1 LGRRR
6 VGGRFPAGILA
17 LLTRDEW
24 IEAYGRA
31 WEERDPAAA
40 AALFTEDAL
49 YRSHPLREPHVGS
62 EGVRA
67 YWTRATLTQADVD
80 VRFGDPLVVG
90 DKVAVE
96 WWATMQDE
104 DAEETIPGCLL
115 LRFAEDGR
123 CEELREY
130 WHAEPGR
137 HEPPD
142 GWGL

>member
-1 LGRRR
+1 LGRRGVR
-6 VGGRFPAGILA
+6 GGLRAGILA

-40 AALFTEDAL
+40 AALFTENAL
-49 YRSHPLREPHVGS
+49 YRAHPLREPHVGT
-62 EGVRA
+62 EGIRA
-67 YWTRATLTQADVD
+67 YWTRATSTQSDVE
-80 VRFGDPLVVG
+80 VRFGDPLVAG

-96 WWATMQDE
+96 WWTTMQDE
-104 DAEETIPGCLL
+104 EGEETIPGCLL

-123 CEELREY
+123 CEDLREY

-137 HEPPD
+137 HDPPE
-142 GWGL
+142 GWGR